1 MDSRA
6 DTCCL
11 GKNFRHDGET
21 GDVCNVRGFHGSFD
35 TLTDVPIVRGVT
47 GWTDQTTGQSY
58 LLYVNQGL
66 WFGDKLDHSLWNPNQ
81 IRHFGIP
88 VSDDP
93 YDNSRMSAKISRGAR
108 EER

>member
-6 DTCCL
+6 VTCCL

-66 WFGDKLDHSLWNPNQ
+66 WFGDKLDHSLWNPDQ

-93 YDNSRMSAKISRGAR
+93 YDNSRRFGIDH
-108 EER
+108 E